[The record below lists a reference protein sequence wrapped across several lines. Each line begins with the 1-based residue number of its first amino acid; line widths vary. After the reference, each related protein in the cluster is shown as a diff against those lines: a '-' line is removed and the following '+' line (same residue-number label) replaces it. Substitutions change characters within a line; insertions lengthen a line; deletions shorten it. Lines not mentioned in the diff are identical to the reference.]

1 MILAKREKDNS
12 WAGTP
17 MARLAMLTQGEQWGS
32 VVDDGDD
39 NGGVD
44 DKDGAGGHDVNHMF
58 DGDVEGDVRKTSTCP
73 AMLTQQRF
81 AGSSFS

>member
-1 MILAKREKDNS
+1 MILAKRETDNS

-39 NGGVD
+39 GGGVD
-44 DKDGAGGHDVNHMF
+44 DEDGGHDVNHIM
-58 DGDVEGDVRKTSTCP
+58 
-73 AMLTQQRF
+73 AMVKVAIGRQVHGQLF
-81 AGSSFS
+81 

>member
-39 NGGVD
+39 SGGVED
-44 DKDGAGGHDVNHMF
+44 EDGGHDVYHIM
-58 DGDVEGDVRKTSTCP
+58 
-73 AMLTQQRF
+73 AMVKVAIGRQVHAQLC
-81 AGSSFS
+81 